1 MGSQHGPYFYY
12 EVSGSVGYNR
22 ARLDASRAVPND
34 LTSAVESDIILDV
47 IKNSD
52 LEGALT
58 MNQDKSYGLNRDII
72 KYIAMLTMLLNHI
85 SHIFLE
91 EGTFLATLFEDVG
104 YFTAPVMCWFLV
116 EGYQYTRS
124 KKNYAVRLFLF
135 AVLSEIPFCLAF
147 SYGRQISFVAFNML
161 FTLFFCFLILVAEE
175 KIRNRFLS
183 ILVQILLVLVTILC
197 DWPLMA
203 AIYTIMFSHTYQ
215 SKKKAAISYG
225 AATLIF
231 AAFQHMNLGFLYSG
245 TELLWRVVLSSL
257 GVAAAGITVL
267 CFYNGKRAK
276 RGRTFS
282 KWFFY
287 LFYPVHLLILGVLR
301 ILFVA

>member
-1 MGSQHGPYFYY
+1 MRQELHP
-12 EVSGSVGYNR
+12 
-22 ARLDASRAVPND
+22 
-34 LTSAVESDIILDV
+34 
-47 IKNSD
+47 
-52 LEGALT
+52 
-58 MNQDKSYGLNRDII
+58 GLNRDTI

-91 EGTFLATLFEDVG
+91 TGTFFAGLFEDVG

-124 KKNYAVRLFLF
+124 KRNYALRLLLF

-147 SYGRQISFVAFNML
+147 SYGDGIQFVGLNML
-161 FTLFFCFLILVAEE
+161 FTLFFCFLILLAEE
-175 KIRNRFLS
+175 KIKSRFWR
-183 ILVQILLVLVTILC
+183 ILVQILLVLATIIC
-197 DWPLMA
+197 DWPIMA
-203 AIYTIMFSHTYQ
+203 ALYTIMFSHTYS
-215 SKKKAAISYG
+215 SKRKATFSFV

-231 AAFQHMNLGFLYSG
+231 AFFLYQNNSFLYSG
-245 TELLWRVVLSSL
+245 IALVLQIICGSL

-287 LFYPVHLLILGVLR
+287 LFYPVHLLILGLLK
-301 ILFVA
+301 ILII